1 MGSEMCIRDRNYMND
16 KNSDELYRL
25 AESENGGK
33 DTEMFGEFLERE
45 SRRYSR
51 RLDEEEEAKSR

>member
-1 MGSEMCIRDRNYMND
+1 MIKFRRT
-16 KNSDELYRL
+16 YRL

-33 DTEMFGEFLERE
+33 DTEMLGEFLERE

-51 RLDEEEEAKSR
+51 RLDEEEERKADETGADEIR

>member
-1 MGSEMCIRDRNYMND
+1 MND

-33 DTEMFGEFLERE
+33 DTGEFLERE

>member
-1 MGSEMCIRDRNYMND
+1 MND

-33 DTEMFGEFLERE
+33 DTEMFGEFLERKAVVTVADLTKK
-45 SRRYSR
+45 RRR
-51 RLDEEEEAKSR
+51 KTDETGADEIR

>member
-1 MGSEMCIRDRNYMND
+1 MND

-25 AESENGGK
+25 SENGGK

>member
-1 MGSEMCIRDRNYMND
+1 M
-16 KNSDELYRL
+16 L
-25 AESENGGK
+25 
-33 DTEMFGEFLERE
+33 GEFLERE

>member
-1 MGSEMCIRDRNYMND
+1 MND

-33 DTEMFGEFLERE
+33 DTGMLGEFLERE

>member
-1 MGSEMCIRDRNYMND
+1 MND

-33 DTEMFGEFLERE
+33 DTECSVNSLKGKAVVTVADLTNK
-45 SRRYSR
+45 RRRKAYETGA
-51 RLDEEEEAKSR
+51 DEIR

>member
-1 MGSEMCIRDRNYMND
+1 MND

-45 SRRYSR
+45 SPS
-51 RLDEEEEAKSR
+51 LQSQT